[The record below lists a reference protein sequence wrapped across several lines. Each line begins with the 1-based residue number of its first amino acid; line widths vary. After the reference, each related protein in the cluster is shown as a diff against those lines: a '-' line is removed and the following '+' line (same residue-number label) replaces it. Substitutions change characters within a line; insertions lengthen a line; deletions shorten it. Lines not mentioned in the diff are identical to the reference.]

1 MANDEPKFTQ
11 ADVDKIVAERLG
23 RREKQLAKQLKAL
36 EDELDRDLREIRLAY
51 VLRIAALYAKH

>member
-36 EDELDRDLREIRLAY
+36 EDELDRDLREIRLVY
-51 VLRIAALYAKH
+51 VLKIAALYAKH